1 MPEQELQKIADNAK
15 IIVNGYAFSKRD
27 DGFISIL
34 NLEHPDCAI
43 VINQELEIIET
54 NMDEIEQEITTIQ
67 KFIKANYLDMYKTWK
82 DFGGGNFYNK

>member
-1 MPEQELQKIADNAK
+1 MPEKEIKEIADKAK

-43 VINQELEIIET
+43 VIDKNLEIIET
-54 NMDEIEQEITTIQ
+54 NMDEIEQGIVLSLARRNLPFLEEDN
-67 KFIKANYLDMYKTWK
+67 A
-82 DFGGGNFYNK
+82 